1 MEWNM
6 QNSGKSAPVMASD
19 DVADTRRRFAAIV
32 AGLLLG
38 IAAVPG
44 PRRAGTP

>member
-1 MEWNM
+1 M
-6 QNSGKSAPVMASD
+6 QNTGKSASVMVSD

-38 IAAVPG
+38 IAEVLG
-44 PRRAGTP
+44 PRRAGIP